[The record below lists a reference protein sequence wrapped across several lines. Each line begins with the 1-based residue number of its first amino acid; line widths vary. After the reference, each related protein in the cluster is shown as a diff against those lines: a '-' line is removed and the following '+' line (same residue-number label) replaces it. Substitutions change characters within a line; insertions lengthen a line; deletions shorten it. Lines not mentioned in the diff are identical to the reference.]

1 MHTLGQ
7 YLSKECVKKTT
18 VPEMKLRRRDEALKE
33 NEENVE
39 EEEEEDME
47 DLEAMAL
54 QFLAGYYHIIYYVHM
69 MYKYLWCVMVN

>member
-1 MHTLGQ
+1 M
-7 YLSKECVKKTT
+7 KKTT

-33 NEENVE
+33 NEENME
-39 EEEEEDME
+39 EEEEEGME

-54 QFLAGYYHIIYYVHM
+54 QFLAGYSRMIYDAYM

>member
-1 MHTLGQ
+1 M
-7 YLSKECVKKTT
+7 KKTT

-33 NEENVE
+33 NEENME
-39 EEEEEDME
+39 EEEEEGME

-69 MYKYLWCVMVN
+69 MYKYLWLINNTILEDTSKL

>member
-7 YLSKECVKKTT
+7 YLSKECLKKTT

-54 QFLAGYYHIIYYVHM
+54 QFLAGYYHIIYDVYI
-69 MYKYLWCVMVN
+69 LMVCYG

>member
-1 MHTLGQ
+1 M
-7 YLSKECVKKTT
+7 KKTT

-54 QFLAGYYHIIYYVHM
+54 QFLAGYYHIICLYDV
-69 MYKYLWCVMVN
+69 

>member
-1 MHTLGQ
+1 M
-7 YLSKECVKKTT
+7 SKECLKKTT
-18 VPEMKLRRRDEALKE
+18 VPEMKLRRRDEASKE

-39 EEEEEDME
+39 EEEEEGME

-54 QFLAGYYHIIYYVHM
+54 QFLAGYYHIIYDVYM

>member
-1 MHTLGQ
+1 
-7 YLSKECVKKTT
+7 
-18 VPEMKLRRRDEALKE
+18 MKLRRRDEALKE

-54 QFLAGYYHIIYYVHM
+54 QFLAGYYHIIYDVYM
-69 MYKYLWCVMVN
+69 MYKYLWLINNTILEDTSKL